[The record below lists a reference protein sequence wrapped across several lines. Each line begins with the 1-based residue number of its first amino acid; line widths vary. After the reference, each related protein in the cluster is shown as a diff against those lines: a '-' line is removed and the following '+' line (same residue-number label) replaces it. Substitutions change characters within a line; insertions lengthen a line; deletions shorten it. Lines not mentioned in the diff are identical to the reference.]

1 MNATQRRL
9 EGKVALIVGAGQTPG
24 PKMGN
29 GRATALLFA
38 REGAQVLAADQNIAS
53 AEETVALIQSEGGSA
68 AAVET
73 DVTDESSIQRAVH
86 DCTQRW
92 NRLDILHNNVGISV
106 AGGDAPVTEITV
118 EAFDRIMAV
127 NLRSVVLACKHALPI
142 MRDQG
147 SGVILTISSIA
158 ALVILY
164 SSAQAG
170 SIRIGTEGAYPPW
183 NAKDESGKLIG
194 FEVELAGWLCIYM
207 KADCT
212 LVEQDWDGM
221 IPGLIMRKY
230 DAIMAGMS
238 ITDERMKTINFSQGY
253 ADEVASLA
261 VMKGSSLE
269 GMDTPKA
276 INLSTG
282 GGAAKKALKTLTA
295 ALAGKTIGVQTA
307 TIHQNFL
314 ESGDVGN
321 VKVRTYKTQD
331 EVNLDLAAGRIDA
344 ALAAAVA
351 FTDYAEKSGKPVV
364 LVGPTFSGGAFGNG
378 VGVGIRKADT
388 QLLEDFNK
396 AIDSARKSG
405 KISELAIRW
414 FGFDASM

>member
-1 MNATQRRL
+1 M
-9 EGKVALIVGAGQTPG
+9 K
-24 PKMGN
+24 
-29 GRATALLFA
+29 
-38 REGAQVLAADQNIAS
+38 NIFKFF
-53 AEETVALIQSEGGSA
+53 L
-68 AAVET
+68 
-73 DVTDESSIQRAVH
+73 
-86 DCTQRW
+86 
-92 NRLDILHNNVGISV
+92 
-106 AGGDAPVTEITV
+106 
-118 EAFDRIMAV
+118 
-127 NLRSVVLACKHALPI
+127 
-142 MRDQG
+142 
-147 SGVILTISSIA
+147 SSIA
-158 ALVILY
+158 ALAIFV
-164 SSAQAG
+164 SSAQAD

-194 FEVELAGWLCIYM
+194 FEVELANFLCIYM
-207 KADCT
+207 QADCT
-212 LVEQDWDGM
+212 IVEQDWDGM
-221 IPGLIMRKY
+221 IPGLLMRKY

-261 VMKGSSLE
+261 VMKGSPLE

-276 INLSTG
+276 INLSIG
-282 GGAAKKALKTLTA
+282 GGDVKKALKTLTA

-314 ESGDVGN
+314 ESGDVGS
-321 VKVRTYKTQD
+321 VKIRTYKTQD

-378 VGVGIRKADT
+378 VGVGIRKGDT
-388 QLLEDFNK
+388 DLLKRFNK
-396 AIDSARKSG
+396 AIKTARKNG
-405 KISELAIRW
+405 KISELAIKW